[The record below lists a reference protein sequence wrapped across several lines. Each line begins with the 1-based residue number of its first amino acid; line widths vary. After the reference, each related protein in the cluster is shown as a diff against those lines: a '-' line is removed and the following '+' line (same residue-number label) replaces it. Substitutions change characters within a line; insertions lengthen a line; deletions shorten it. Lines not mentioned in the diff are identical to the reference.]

1 MTPRNQVQSWLADGA
16 ASAGLILLITGA
28 GGSFGLV
35 LRESGVGDALAEA
48 IASISLPALLVP
60 FLIASLVRLAQGSG
74 TVAMITAAS
83 VTAPLIAPLG
93 LDQIGRA
100 SCRERV

>member
-1 MTPRNQVQSWLADGA
+1 VYTLLPRFTPRSQVQSWLADAA

-28 GGSFGLV
+28 GGSFGMV

-60 FLIASLVRLAQGSG
+60 FIIASLVRLAQGSG
-74 TVAMITAAS
+74 TVAMITA
-83 VTAPLIAPLG
+83 
-93 LDQIGRA
+93 
-100 SCRERV
+100 